1 MSLWS
6 AQAWGMERPS
16 WSLNWSTMYSRR
28 STNRTSGRRTS
39 HLGNGS
45 YVSMASSYTPN
56 AQATDFTL
64 FPPTQVARI
73 TGRMSPSRGR
83 EEERGPPLSRGRRGA
98 EARPICPLPPPRGR
112 VGGGGHGLPG
122 NPSHPHPSPPPS
134 RGREEERGP
143 PPSRGR
149 RGAEAPRYL
158 LPPPSVG
165 EGWGGGDGLLSGP
178 GLTPTPALP
187 H

>member
-73 TGRMSPSRGR
+73 TGRMSPIKG
-83 EEERGPPLSRGRRGA
+83 EGERGAGPL
-98 EARPICPLPPPRGR
+98 PLPPPPSEGE
-112 VGGGGHGLPG
+112 GEEGA
-122 NPSHPHPSPPPS
+122 PSHTDQAKTWQGVEKGSAFS
-134 RGREEERGP
+134 FRI
-143 PPSRGR
+143 
-149 RGAEAPRYL
+149 L
-158 LPPPSVG
+158 
-165 EGWGGGDGLLSGP
+165 
-178 GLTPTPALP
+178 
-187 H
+187 